1 MVNLV
6 DERIERAASDLHEAL
21 RALPVPQPPQGRS
34 VRAHRLRLGSI
45 GTMAAAFIVVL
56 LIGLPALLLNTGGET
71 QVPAGQNSVGPSDA
85 MSGLGI
91 DGTYFTLDDRTWTVM
106 EAWALAEGDRSTNSS
121 YERGEATVRIMT
133 GSIASDFLAQT
144 SDYPETVLTFNSTEV
159 TERSSSEGISFI
171 WTTSDG
177 LPVIVTFGQMD
188 REQAL
193 EVSTALRPIDSDGWE
208 QLSARAA
215 LASPTMDESDPAR
228 TGRFGTG
235 GEEGTG
241 EWIRLDVSEAPGVI
255 LEMADGIDLPPDHT
269 FDRLISNLPDEPTEM
284 TEDGIMNMLEF
295 EAGCIWTGYWLDS
308 VASGD
313 TESQERAQTVL
324 DEIPTWPALNAS
336 DGGGVIDAWTRNA
349 ELAAQGDVQGVLD
362 NLYTNNCT
370 DAVPGE

>member
-6 DERIERAASDLHEAL
+6 DERIERAASDLQEAL
-21 RALPVPQPPQGRS
+21 RALPVPEPPQSRLEPP
-34 VRAHRLRLGSI
+34 HRLRLGSL
-45 GTMAAAFIVVL
+45 GTVAAAFVVVL
-56 LIGLPALLLNTGGET
+56 LIGLPALLLNPGGET
-71 QVPAGQNSVGPSDA
+71 RAPASQDSVGPSVA
-85 MSGLGI
+85 VSGLGI
-91 DGTYFTLDDRTWTVM
+91 DGTYFTLDDPTWTVM
-106 EAWALAEGDRSTNSS
+106 EAWAVAEGDRSTNSS

-133 GSIASDFLAQT
+133 GSIASEILAQT
-144 SDYPETVLTFNSTEV
+144 SDYPETALTINSTDV

-177 LPVIVTFGQMD
+177 LPVIVIFGQMN

-193 EVSTALRPIDSDGWE
+193 EVSTALRPIDFDGWE

-215 LASPTMDESDPAR
+215 LISPTMGESDPAR

-235 GEEGTG
+235 GEDGTG
-241 EWIRLDVSEAPGVI
+241 EWIRLDVSEARGMI

-269 FDRLISNLPDEPTEM
+269 FDRLIENLPDEPTEM
-284 TEDGIMNMLEF
+284 TEGGIMNMLEF
-295 EAGCIWTGYWLDS
+295 EAGCIWTGYWLES

-336 DGGGVIDAWTRNA
+336 DGGGVIDAWARNA

-370 DAVPGE
+370 DVVPGE